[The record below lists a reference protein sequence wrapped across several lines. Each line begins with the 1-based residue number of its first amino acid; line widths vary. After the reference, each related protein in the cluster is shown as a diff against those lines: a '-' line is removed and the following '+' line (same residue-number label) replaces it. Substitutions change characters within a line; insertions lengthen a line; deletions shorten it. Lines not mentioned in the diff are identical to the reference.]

1 MTSFPGVTPM
11 LPGEHKSP
19 SLASMIRRD
28 SVRDFLAGKS
38 NVVYGDVG
46 NWAPT
51 ESKSKHSNELD
62 PGLMQQQVFSGDAI
76 LLPTACPAEH

>member
-1 MTSFPGVTPM
+1 M

-28 SVRDFLAGKS
+28 SVGDFLAGKS
-38 NVVYGDVG
+38 NVVYGDIG

-51 ESKSKHSNELD
+51 ESKTKRSSDID
-62 PGLMQQQVFSGDAI
+62 PSLMQPLPFSGEAI
-76 LLPTACPAEH
+76 PLPTAYPLEH